1 MGRFK
6 SVYQIYDLPYFAGS
20 AITPVDPPSG
30 AVFRKRYNSLEVHL
44 QDGAQPGQY
53 KPTKLKES
61 FRNKQFYGDVLE
73 CLIKKYGVKRS
84 AVQGGVSDSG
94 LEAVI
99 ELKGSTIREGLF
111 GHSKSRKLKFTIDAQ
126 GNVSAQYQ
134 IQGPSVQYMILADI
148 NRLYKVLNKMAKAF
162 EKNPPAPAAPA
173 AAPAPTP
180 VPAVAHAPGPMINF
194 APAPTPTP

>member
-1 MGRFK
+1 MGLFK

-84 AVQGGVSDSG
+84 AVQGGVSESG

-111 GHSKSRKLKFTIDAQ
+111 GHTKSRKLAFKIDAA

-134 IQGPSVQYMILADI
+134 IQGPSVKYMILADI

-173 AAPAPTP
+173 AAQQQAQQQQN
-180 VPAVAHAPGPMINF
+180 APGPAINF
-194 APAPTPTP
+194 APAPTVTV

>member
-20 AITPVDPPSG
+20 PITPVDAPIGS
-30 AVFRKRYNSLEVHL
+30 VFRKRYNSLEVHL

-53 KPTKLKES
+53 KPTKLKKS
-61 FRNKQFYGDVLE
+61 FQNKQFYGDVLE

-173 AAPAPTP
+173 AAQQHAQQQQN
-180 VPAVAHAPGPMINF
+180 APGPAINF
-194 APAPTPTP
+194 APAPTVTV

>member
-111 GHSKSRKLKFTIDAQ
+111 GHTKSRKLAFKIDAA

-134 IQGPSVQYMILADI
+134 IQGPSVKYMILADI

-173 AAPAPTP
+173 AAQQQAQQQQN
-180 VPAVAHAPGPMINF
+180 APGPAINF
-194 APAPTPTP
+194 APAPTVTV